1 MKFSVLYSSCTV
13 KLPWDL
19 HIDPNPDLQNC
30 AVVKL
35 HGEAWL
41 ATMKLE
47 FLPSVGHC
55 YPEIRP
61 HHPTFGHGANERLIE
76 NCDFKLRAVIPPVV
90 AIPILPFWQIS
101 LAAYCFKSFHVHF
114 HRQTSWNF
122 VAMSA
127 KIPNFIGNCS
137 SSRGCPGKILPI
149 YLAFSGVRCDPQ
161 VRKSA
166 ANREQGLHWFS
177 TVKFWGT
184 DQLQSA
190 MFQLRLE
197 IEAT

>member
-1 MKFSVLYSSCTV
+1 MYSEVAMRSPYWSESRSAKLRRGQIARWSMTCHHEIGMPSFCWPLLSQNTAASSNFWPWRQWKTDWKLWFFS
-13 KLPWDL
+13 
-19 HIDPNPDLQNC
+19 
-30 AVVKL
+30 
-35 HGEAWL
+35 
-41 ATMKLE
+41 
-47 FLPSVGHC
+47 
-55 YPEIRP
+55 
-61 HHPTFGHGANERLIE
+61 
-76 NCDFKLRAVIPPVV
+76 LRAVIL